1 MALIDTL
8 AQVKEEIDVD
18 LEAAG
23 VPLSSTSFIISSVLG
38 GAWIDLVLAP
48 LDECANLPPS
58 PDEDPEDGKQISP
71 VLMTCLTYD
80 VSTLLVECRPQT
92 TFLLPALSK
101 FLSRRRG

>member
-8 AQVKEEIDVD
+8 AQVKEEIDLD

-23 VPLSSTSFIISSVLG
+23 VPLSSASFIVSSILG

-58 PDEDPEDGKQISP
+58 PDEDPEDGMQISY
-71 VLMTCLTYD
+71 VHATYFD
-80 VSTLLVECRPQT
+80 LRL
-92 TFLLPALSK
+92 F
-101 FLSRRRG
+101 